1 MLFMVLTKVLRKEK
15 KINMKIIFLCLDILG
30 KIVKKKKLYMIK
42 INKLFLYPISNSFYL
57 FNFSI

>member
-42 INKLFLYPISNSFYL
+42 INKKLIYF
-57 FNFSI
+57 